1 MAVNRIKRLFNNSA
15 GAVPGDRKQAAKPAI
30 PAGFTACP
38 PHYGAILPWQQA
50 LYSWA
55 YQQAVA
61 ASIYRMLESRFRRLG
76 LG

>member
-1 MAVNRIKRLFNNSA
+1 MAVNRISRLFNRA
-15 GAVPGDRKQAAKPAI
+15 GAVPDDRNQAAKPAI
-30 PAGFTACP
+30 PAGFTTCP
-38 PHYGAILPWQQA
+38 PQFGATLPWQQA

-61 ASIYRMLESRFRRLG
+61 ASIYRVLESRFRRLG